1 MRNLLAIVPLIVL
14 LAGCADLG
22 AGTPQAVSTAAPLA
36 VEAPTAAAPPA
47 AAAEPDPSAAPA
59 AAEQFAQVIAEY
71 SGSWRGRA
79 DQACADNATADCRT
93 SSKIAALNAQQ
104 ALTELN
110 QLGDPPAEIAQL
122 LEETVPALR
131 KLARVDVVER
141 CAAARAPTSHLP
153 SCRGAVADVSE
164 SIGPV
169 TALLPGWEQH
179 L

>member
-14 LAGCADLG
+14 LAGCADPG
-22 AGTPQAVSTAAPLA
+22 AGTLQAVSTAAA
-36 VEAPTAAAPPA
+36 PA
-47 AAAEPDPSAAPA
+47 AAAPTSSAPGPDPSAAPA
-59 AAEQFAQVIAEY
+59 AAERFAQVIAEY
-71 SGSWRGRA
+71 SGSWHGRA
-79 DQACADNATADCRT
+79 DLACADNATAACRT

-131 KLARVDVVER
+131 KLARIDVVEE

-153 SCRGAVADVSE
+153 SCRGAVTDVSE